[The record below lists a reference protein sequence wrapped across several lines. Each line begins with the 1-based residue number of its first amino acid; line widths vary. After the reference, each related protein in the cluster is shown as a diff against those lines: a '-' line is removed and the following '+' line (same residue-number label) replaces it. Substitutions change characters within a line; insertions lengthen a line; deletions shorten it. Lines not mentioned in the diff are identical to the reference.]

1 MYYNSLNSY
10 LRSEFGCKVYKLAL
24 QGGSTCP
31 NRDGTVGTGGCIFC
45 RGGSGD
51 FTAYNDDVRKEIE
64 AAKLKVKNKIQ
75 NGKYIAYFQ
84 SYSATYGDIERQKE
98 RFFSAINEP
107 SIAALSIATRPDCL
121 EKKVLDILSELNL
134 IKPVWVELGLQ
145 TIHESTAQ
153 YIRRGFDLE
162 CYTDAVAELH
172 KRNIDVVT
180 HMIIGLP
187 FETEQM
193 IYDTA
198 AFIGNMHS
206 EGIKF
211 HLLHVLSGTD
221 LETEYKSGIFT
232 LPTLEEYTR
241 LLIGC
246 IRRIPESTVIYRL
259 TGDGNKNYL
268 TAPKW
273 SADKKRVLNYI
284 TNEFKKQNLIQGD
297 LIKNKNSGVLEFW

>member
-10 LRSEFGCKVYKLAL
+10 LRSKFGCKVYKLAL
-24 QGGSTCP
+24 QGGTTCP

-75 NGKYIAYFQ
+75 SGKYIAYFQ

-198 AFIGNMHS
+198 AFIGNMRS

-246 IRRIPESTVIYRL
+246 IRRIPESTVIHRL
-259 TGDGNKNYL
+259 TGDGNKKYL
-268 TAPKW
+268 IAPEW
-273 SADKKRVLNYI
+273 SADKKHVLNYI
-284 TNEFKKQNLIQGD
+284 TSEFKKQNLIQGD
-297 LIKNKNSGVLEFW
+297 LIKK

>member
-24 QGGSTCP
+24 QGGTTCP

-64 AAKLKVKNKIQ
+64 AAKLKLKNKIQ
-75 NGKYIAYFQ
+75 SGKYIAYFQ

-162 CYTDAVAELH
+162 CYTDAVAEMH

-198 AFIGNMHS
+198 AFIGNMRS

-232 LPTLEEYTR
+232 LPTLEE
-241 LLIGC
+241 C
-246 IRRIPESTVIYRL
+246 SCTVRKQA
-259 TGDGNKNYL
+259 TENK
-268 TAPKW
+268 
-273 SADKKRVLNYI
+273 R
-284 TNEFKKQNLIQGD
+284 
-297 LIKNKNSGVLEFW
+297 

>member
-1 MYYNSLNSY
+1 MYYNSLNNY

-24 QGGSTCP
+24 QGGTTCP

-98 RFFSAINEP
+98 RFSAAINEP

-121 EKKVLDILSELNL
+121 GNEVLDILSELNR

-145 TIHESTAQ
+145 TIHENTAR
-153 YIRRGFDLE
+153 YIRRGFDLK
-162 CYTDAVAELH
+162 CYTDAVADLH

-198 AFIGNMHS
+198 AFIGNMRS

-232 LPTLEEYTR
+232 LPTLEE
-241 LLIGC
+241 C
-246 IRRIPESTVIYRL
+246 SCTVRKQA
-259 TGDGNKNYL
+259 TENK
-268 TAPKW
+268 
-273 SADKKRVLNYI
+273 R
-284 TNEFKKQNLIQGD
+284 
-297 LIKNKNSGVLEFW
+297 

>member
-1 MYYNSLNSY
+1 MYYNSLNNY

-24 QGGSTCP
+24 QGGTTCP

-98 RFFSAINEP
+98 RFSAAINEP

-121 EKKVLDILSELNL
+121 GNEVLDILSELNL

-145 TIHESTAQ
+145 TIHENTAR
-153 YIRRGFDLE
+153 YIRRGFDLK

-172 KRNIDVVT
+172 KRSIDVVT

-198 AFIGNMHS
+198 AFIGNMRS

-246 IRRIPESTVIYRL
+246 IRRIPESTVIHRL

-297 LIKNKNSGVLEFW
+297 LIKI

>member
-1 MYYNSLNSY
+1 MYYNSLNNY

-24 QGGSTCP
+24 QGGTTCP
-31 NRDGTVGTGGCIFC
+31 NRDGTVGTDGCIFC

-98 RFFSAINEP
+98 RFSAAINEP

-145 TIHESTAQ
+145 TIHESTAR
-153 YIRRGFDLE
+153 YIRRGFDLK
-162 CYTDAVAELH
+162 CYTDAVADLH

-198 AFIGNMHS
+198 AFIGNMRS

-246 IRRIPESTVIYRL
+246 IRRIPESTVIHRL

-297 LIKNKNSGVLEFW
+297 LIKI

>member
-1 MYYNSLNSY
+1 MYYNSLNNY

-24 QGGSTCP
+24 QGGTTCP

-51 FTAYNDDVRKEIE
+51 FTAYDDDVRKEIE
-64 AAKLKVKNKIQ
+64 AAKLRVKNKIQ

-121 EKKVLDILSELNL
+121 GSRVLDILSELNL

-162 CYTDAVAELH
+162 CYTDAVAEMH

-198 AFIGNMHS
+198 AFIGNMRS

-246 IRRIPESTVIYRL
+246 IRRIPESTVIHRL
-259 TGDGNKNYL
+259 TGDGNKKYL
-268 TAPKW
+268 IASEW
-273 SADKKRVLNYI
+273 SADKKHVLNYI
-284 TNEFKKQNLIQGD
+284 TSEFKKQNLIQGD
-297 LIKNKNSGVLEFW
+297 LIKI

>member
-1 MYYNSLNSY
+1 MYYNSLNNY

-24 QGGSTCP
+24 QGGTTCP

-84 SYSATYGDIERQKE
+84 SYSTTYGDIERQKE
-98 RFFSAINEP
+98 RFFAAINEP

-145 TIHESTAQ
+145 TIHESTAR
-153 YIRRGFDLE
+153 YIRRGFDLK
-162 CYTDAVAELH
+162 CYTDAVADLH

-198 AFIGNMHS
+198 AFIGNMRS

-246 IRRIPESTVIYRL
+246 IRRIPESTVIHRL

-297 LIKNKNSGVLEFW
+297 LIKI

>member
-1 MYYNSLNSY
+1 MYYNSLNNY

-24 QGGSTCP
+24 QGGTTCP

-98 RFFSAINEP
+98 RFFSAINEL

-153 YIRRGFDLE
+153 YTRRGFDLE

-198 AFIGNMHS
+198 AFIGNMRS

-246 IRRIPESTVIYRL
+246 IRRIPESTVIHRL

-268 TAPKW
+268 IAPEW
-273 SADKKRVLNYI
+273 SADKKHVLNYI
-284 TNEFKKQNLIQGD
+284 TSEFKKQNLIQGD
-297 LIKNKNSGVLEFW
+297 LIKI

>member
-10 LRSEFGCKVYKLAL
+10 LRSKFGCKVYKLAL
-24 QGGSTCP
+24 EGGTTCP

-51 FTAYNDDVRKEIE
+51 FTTHGNDVVDEIE

-75 NGKYIAYFQ
+75 SGKYIAYFQ

-98 RFFSAINEP
+98 RFFAAINEP

-121 EKKVLDILSELNL
+121 GSSVLDILSDLNL

-153 YIRRGFDLE
+153 YIRRGFDLK
-162 CYTDAVAELH
+162 CYTDAAAELH

-198 AFIGNMHS
+198 AFIGNVRS

-246 IRRIPESTVIYRL
+246 IRRIPESTVIHRL
-259 TGDGNKNYL
+259 TGDGNKKYL
-268 TAPKW
+268 IAPKW
-273 SADKKRVLNYI
+273 SADKKHVLNYI
-284 TNEFKKQNLIQGD
+284 TNEFKKQDIIQGD
-297 LIKNKNSGVLEFW
+297 LIKI

>member
-1 MYYNSLNSY
+1 MYYNSLNNY

-24 QGGSTCP
+24 QGGTTCP

-153 YIRRGFDLE
+153 YIRRGFDLK

-198 AFIGNMHS
+198 AFIGNMRS

-221 LETEYKSGIFT
+221 LEAEYKSGIFT

-246 IRRIPESTVIYRL
+246 IRRIPESTVIHRL
-259 TGDGNKNYL
+259 TGDGNKKYL
-268 TAPKW
+268 IAPKW
-273 SADKKRVLNYI
+273 SADKKHVLNYI
-284 TNEFKKQNLIQGD
+284 TSEFKKQNLIQGD
-297 LIKNKNSGVLEFW
+297 LIKI

>member
-1 MYYNSLNSY
+1 M
-10 LRSEFGCKVYKLAL
+10 
-24 QGGSTCP
+24 
-31 NRDGTVGTGGCIFC
+31 
-45 RGGSGD
+45 
-51 FTAYNDDVRKEIE
+51 
-64 AAKLKVKNKIQ
+64 
-75 NGKYIAYFQ
+75 
-84 SYSATYGDIERQKE
+84 
-98 RFFSAINEP
+98 
-107 SIAALSIATRPDCL
+107 
-121 EKKVLDILSELNL
+121 LDILSELNL

-198 AFIGNMHS
+198 AFIGNMRS

-246 IRRIPESTVIYRL
+246 IRRIPESTVIHRL
-259 TGDGNKNYL
+259 TGDGNKKYL
-268 TAPKW
+268 IAPEW
-273 SADKKRVLNYI
+273 SADKKHVLNYI
-284 TNEFKKQNLIQGD
+284 TSEFKKQNLIQGD
-297 LIKNKNSGVLEFW
+297 LIKI

>member
-1 MYYNSLNSY
+1 MYYNSLNNY

-24 QGGSTCP
+24 QGGTTCP

-98 RFFSAINEP
+98 RFSAAINEP

-121 EKKVLDILSELNL
+121 GNEVLDILSELNL

-145 TIHESTAQ
+145 TIHENTAR
-153 YIRRGFDLE
+153 YIRRGFDLK

-198 AFIGNMHS
+198 AFIGNMRS

-246 IRRIPESTVIYRL
+246 IRRIPESTVIHRL

-268 TAPKW
+268 TASKW

-297 LIKNKNSGVLEFW
+297 LIKI

>member
-1 MYYNSLNSY
+1 MYYNSLNNY

-24 QGGSTCP
+24 QGGTTCP

-45 RGGSGD
+45 RSGSGD

-107 SIAALSIATRPDCL
+107 YIVALSIATRPDCL

-153 YIRRGFDLE
+153 YIRRGFDLK

-198 AFIGNMHS
+198 AFIGNMRS

-221 LETEYKSGIFT
+221 LEAEYKSGIFT

-246 IRRIPESTVIYRL
+246 IRRIPESTVIHRL
-259 TGDGNKNYL
+259 TGDGNKKYL

-273 SADKKRVLNYI
+273 SADKKHVLNYI
-284 TNEFKKQNLIQGD
+284 TNEFKKQNLTQGD
-297 LIKNKNSGVLEFW
+297 LIKI

>member
-1 MYYNSLNSY
+1 MYYNSLNNY

-24 QGGSTCP
+24 QGGTTCP

-107 SIAALSIATRPDCL
+107 SITALSIATRPDCL

-198 AFIGNMHS
+198 AFIGDMRS

-221 LETEYKSGIFT
+221 LDAEYKNGAFT
-232 LPTLEEYTR
+232 LPTLQEYTR

-246 IRRIPESTVIYRL
+246 IRRLPESTVIHRL

-268 TAPKW
+268 IAPEW
-273 SADKKRVLNYI
+273 SADKKHVLNYI
-284 TNEFKKQNLIQGD
+284 TSEFKKQNLIQGD
-297 LIKNKNSGVLEFW
+297 LIKI

>member
-1 MYYNSLNSY
+1 MYYNSLNNY

-24 QGGSTCP
+24 QGGTTCP

-107 SIAALSIATRPDCL
+107 SITALSIATRPDCL

-153 YIRRGFDLE
+153 YIRREFDLE

-198 AFIGNMHS
+198 AFIGNMRS

-246 IRRIPESTVIYRL
+246 IRRIPESTVIHRL
-259 TGDGNKNYL
+259 TGDGNKKYL
-268 TAPKW
+268 IAPEW

-297 LIKNKNSGVLEFW
+297 LIKI

>member
-10 LRSEFGCKVYKLAL
+10 LRSKFGCKVYKLAL
-24 QGGSTCP
+24 QGGTTCP

-75 NGKYIAYFQ
+75 SGKYIAYFQ

-198 AFIGNMHS
+198 AFIGNMRS

-246 IRRIPESTVIYRL
+246 IRRIPESTVIHRL
-259 TGDGNKNYL
+259 TGDGNKKYL
-268 TAPKW
+268 IAPEW
-273 SADKKRVLNYI
+273 SADKKHVLNYI
-284 TNEFKKQNLIQGD
+284 TSEFKKQNLIQGD
-297 LIKNKNSGVLEFW
+297 LIKI

>member
-1 MYYNSLNSY
+1 MYYNSLNNY

-24 QGGSTCP
+24 QGGTTCP

-107 SIAALSIATRPDCL
+107 YIVALSIATRPDCL

-172 KRNIDVVT
+172 KQNIDVVT

-198 AFIGNMHS
+198 AFIGNMRS

-221 LETEYKSGIFT
+221 LEAEYKSGIFT

-246 IRRIPESTVIYRL
+246 IRRIPESTVIHRL
-259 TGDGNKNYL
+259 TGDGNKKYL
-268 TAPKW
+268 IAPEW
-273 SADKKRVLNYI
+273 SADKKHVLNYI
-284 TNEFKKQNLIQGD
+284 TSEFKKQNLIQGD
-297 LIKNKNSGVLEFW
+297 LIKI

>member
-1 MYYNSLNSY
+1 MYYNSLNNY

-24 QGGSTCP
+24 QGGTTCP

-51 FTAYNDDVRKEIE
+51 FTAYDDDVRKEIE
-64 AAKLKVKNKIQ
+64 AAKLRVKNKIQ

-121 EKKVLDILSELNL
+121 GSRVLDILSELNL

-162 CYTDAVAELH
+162 CYTDAVAEMH

-198 AFIGNMHS
+198 AFIGNMRS

-246 IRRIPESTVIYRL
+246 IRRIPESTVIHRL
-259 TGDGNKNYL
+259 TGDGNKKYL
-268 TAPKW
+268 IAPEW
-273 SADKKRVLNYI
+273 SADKKHVLNYI
-284 TNEFKKQNLIQGD
+284 TSEFKKQNLIQGD
-297 LIKNKNSGVLEFW
+297 LIKI

>member
-1 MYYNSLNSY
+1 MYYNSLNNY

-24 QGGSTCP
+24 QGGTTCP

-98 RFFSAINEP
+98 RFSAAINEP

-121 EKKVLDILSELNL
+121 GNEVLDILSELNL
-134 IKPVWVELGLQ
+134 IKPIWVELGLQ
-145 TIHESTAQ
+145 TIHESTAR
-153 YIRRGFDLE
+153 YIRRGFDLK

-198 AFIGNMHS
+198 AFIGNMRS

-246 IRRIPESTVIYRL
+246 IRRIPESTVIHRL

-297 LIKNKNSGVLEFW
+297 LIKI

>member
-1 MYYNSLNSY
+1 MYYNSLNNY

-24 QGGSTCP
+24 QGGTTCP

-98 RFFSAINEP
+98 RFSAAINEP

-121 EKKVLDILSELNL
+121 GNEVLDILSELNR

-145 TIHESTAQ
+145 TIHENTAR
-153 YIRRGFDLE
+153 YIRRGFDLK
-162 CYTDAVAELH
+162 CYTDAVADLH

-198 AFIGNMHS
+198 AFIGNMRS

-246 IRRIPESTVIYRL
+246 IRRIPESTVIHRL

-273 SADKKRVLNYI
+273 SADKKSVLNYI

-297 LIKNKNSGVLEFW
+297 LIKI

>member
-1 MYYNSLNSY
+1 MKYTTLNSY
-10 LRSEFGCKVYKLAL
+10 LKEKFGCKVYKLAL
-24 QGGSTCP
+24 QGGTICP

-198 AFIGNMHS
+198 AFIGNMRS

-246 IRRIPESTVIYRL
+246 IRRLPESTVIHRL

-297 LIKNKNSGVLEFW
+297 LIKK